1 MCFLEGTKINT
12 TNGYVKVE
20 KLQVGDKVLT
30 HSSGIKVITRV
41 GSRSVVNL
49 VNTPASDKLYY
60 YKKSEDD
67 TLSDNVI
74 VGGRQSILVDELS
87 EDEKIS
93 VEKLLGSVREVEG
106 KFKLPVC
113 LDKTSKVYPIRGKL
127 NLYNFVLEC
136 SNPTEEYI
144 VDASGKLVNS
154 CSPILFTSHY
164 R

>member
-12 TNGYVKVE
+12 TSGYVEVE
-20 KLQVGDKVLT
+20 NLKVGDEVLT
-30 HSSGIKVITRV
+30 HSVGVKLVTRV
-41 GSRSVVNL
+41 GTRSIVNL

-67 TLSDNVI
+67 TLIDNVI
-74 VGGRQSILVDELS
+74 VGGKHSILVDELS

-93 VEKLLGSVREVEG
+93 VEKLLGSVKEVEG

-127 NLYNFVLEC
+127 NVYNFVLEC
-136 SNPTEEYI
+136 NNPTEEYI
-144 VDASGKLVNS
+144 VDACGKLVNS
-154 CSPILFTSHY
+154 CSPISFTSHY

>member
-12 TNGYVKVE
+12 TNGYIEVE
-20 KLQVGDKVLT
+20 NLKIGDEVLT
-30 HSSGIKVITRV
+30 HSSGIKVVTRV
-41 GSRSVVNL
+41 GSRSIINL
-49 VNTPASDKLYY
+49 VNTPTNEKLYY

-67 TLSDNVI
+67 TLLDNVI
-74 VGGRQSILVDELS
+74 IGGKHSILVDELS

-93 VEKLLGSVREVEG
+93 VENVLGSVKEIGG

-127 NLYNFVLEC
+127 NVYNFVLE
-136 SNPTEEYI
+136 SSTPTEEYI
-144 VDASGKLVNS
+144 IDASGKLVNS